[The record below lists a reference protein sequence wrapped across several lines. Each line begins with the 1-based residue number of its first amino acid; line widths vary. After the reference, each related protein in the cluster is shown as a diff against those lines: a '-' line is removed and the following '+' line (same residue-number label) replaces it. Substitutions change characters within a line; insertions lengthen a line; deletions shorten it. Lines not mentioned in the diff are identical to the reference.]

1 MHVVLFKKQFRMELF
16 YVFYYVSAWT
26 SWCSGLDATEWGG
39 NHKAAGGQLDCE
51 DEEQEE
57 EKGKL
62 HAGESFCSL
71 LDYCSLLIAGFGK
84 GCSSNTAVV

>member
-1 MHVVLFKKQFRMELF
+1 MYFIMFQRGHPGAPGWMPQN
-16 YVFYYVSAWT
+16 
-26 SWCSGLDATEWGG
+26 GGG